1 MKNYFSILGVPQNA
15 SDEEIKKAYRALA
28 MKHHP
33 DRGGDQSK
41 FQEIQ
46 EAYAV
51 LSDPQKKAE
60 WLNESH
66 NPHEGFHFN
75 FNFGGPGG
83 HPGSIF
89 DDIFRSFGGQGFGAQ
104 QMPRRNKDLKATID
118 LDLASTLSPQQKHV
132 SVTHLNGISKTVT
145 IDIPR
150 GVNGNMQMK
159 FAGHGD
165 QSLADLPA
173 GDLYINFRILRNPEY
188 EIEGLDLIKT
198 IRISCLDAI
207 TGTTLKIKTLEN
219 NELEWNV
226 PPGSQHNAKFR
237 LGQYG
242 LWNLNHPVRGQ
253 LIGHIQLVVP
263 TNLTLDQ
270 LASISNISQQLN
282 NPSEKTQ

>member
-1 MKNYFSILGVPQNA
+1 MKDYFNILGVGQSA
-15 SDEEIKKAYRALA
+15 SDDEIKRAYRGLA

-33 DRGGDQSK
+33 DRGGDQTK

-60 WLNESH
+60 WLAQTQGS
-66 NPHEGFHFN
+66 PGGFHFN

-83 HPGSIF
+83 SPF
-89 DDIFRSFGGQGFGAQ
+89 EDLFRQFHGTPFHQ
-104 QMPRRNKDLKATID
+104 QVPRRNKDLKVNVD
-118 LDLASTLSPQQKHV
+118 LDLASTLTAQQKHI
-132 SVTHLNGISKTVT
+132 SVTHLNGTAKTVT

-165 QSLADLPA
+165 QSLADLPP

-188 EIEGLDLIKT
+188 EIEGIDLIKV
-198 IRISCLDAI
+198 IRLNCLDAI
-207 TGTTLKIKTLEN
+207 TGTSVKVKTLEGT
-219 NELEWNV
+219 ELEWSV
-226 PPGSQHNAKFR
+226 PPGTQNNSKFR

-242 LWNLNHPVRGQ
+242 LWNVNHPVRGQ
-253 LIGHIQLVVP
+253 LFGYVQIMIP
-263 TNLTLDQ
+263 ADLTKEQ
-270 LASISNISQQLN
+270 LAIV
-282 NPSEKTQ
+282 EKLSLELKERK